1 VLVFNTT
8 AGELDMADA
17 TPEITRGSS
26 PKRWLLRALVVLA
39 VLLLVVLAALA
50 GYLASPL
57 PARQLSALVSS
68 YLKQD
73 FHVEKVDRSGG
84 TLYLRGVR
92 LDSPRGFPRG
102 NLLQADSI
110 ALAPSWSGLLA
121 GRKDFRLIALDGI
134 RINLDR
140 DRNGVW
146 NFAALQKL
154 LAAQKPSPVET
165 RIGELSV
172 RQGAILVEGQG
183 VQGIGLTL
191 FDLATKGSRQSKV
204 DLAFADRAGNR
215 FQVKGTARL
224 GAEPS
229 VDLTLAAPSLD
240 LERLALL
247 FHLKDPKLLHGGTGS
262 LQLATRLEKGELTA
276 NGNFLFSNLH
286 YLHAGKPYPV
296 GGKLELAVDYGLDRD
311 AARLTSGRLWVK
323 DLLQVQASGAVQQLR
338 KERTFSLDLS
348 VSDLDL
354 ARLSALL
361 PETMRR
367 TMSFSGRLGSQ
378 TLHVAGDA
386 GKLTA
391 VTGAL
396 QLQDASMT
404 REGRLMIAGLNG
416 GVGFSRVAAG
426 VLAQGRLAV
435 SAVREPAL
443 VQKLDL
449 PFSLTLS
456 HRFKPLSAQSAGFSA
471 QVMGVSGSGRATYLA
486 ARENPLDISLK
497 IPATRLATL
506 QPLLNRYQVAVNSGT
521 ASLDLAATGKSAG
534 QLNATLDLRL
544 ADLQAKRAQAAYAVK
559 KATIAAT
566 VRRGSGHLQVQGT
579 AQFKGAAAGGQAGD
593 ASFGYQVD
601 DRTLRLKDADIAVDG
616 SRMLVRQL
624 NATLPAAQGP
634 VRQVG
639 VPVSLDFAGVTL
651 KRRDLELDDLSG
663 RVRATLEGEAAG
675 KWLNGSAEL
684 AAGRIAWQGKP
695 VGAPALRVAFTK
707 GAAKGELSGKLLGG
721 QLTGTLSGNPF
732 ALPAGSR
739 FDLQLQQGDL
749 AAAAPLLPK
758 GKGVPSAGRLDLK
771 ASGAYSK
778 AGGLTGRLNCQ
789 GSGIALAGSGG
800 KSLLSG
806 AGLSLSAD
814 LAGDTL
820 SIADA
825 TVAPGPGVALKMKGS
840 LQRPFSEQRSGRLN
854 FALAEA
860 TAGNLVDPLINL
872 LPSALQEATL
882 DGRLAAEGH
891 LDLGKGVKML
901 EGHLVFKD
909 GRFELTAQKVLVAG
923 IDGSFPFSLDLSGK
937 QGDKPSSKLNF
948 SRENFPKLLVQLRK
962 AGAAGE
968 RLSVAKIS
976 LGAVELGPLTLHSTA
991 ANGTTEI
998 TSLGSSLYEGAIL
1011 GRGFLTLQQGVG
1023 YRGDL
1028 LINGLSLK
1036 KLCSIFPGIEGYISG
1051 RVDGVISVS
1060 GGANGLA
1067 GLSGFTELWAREGGG
1082 EKMLVSKEFL
1092 QRLAKQKLGG
1102 FFFRSDR
1109 SYDEAEIKALMQ
1121 EGFLTFE
1128 SLKILHTNLFGV
1140 KDLNVTIAPSQNRI
1154 ALDHLFDSIKSAAT
1168 RGKAAAGGTAPD
1180 AGAAGSP
1187 DSAPAPEFK
1196 WGE

>member
-1 VLVFNTT
+1 
-8 AGELDMADA
+8 MADA
-17 TPEITRGSS
+17 TPEKTRGSS
-26 PKRWLLRALVVLA
+26 PKRWLLRALLVLGVLLVVVLA
-39 VLLLVVLAALA
+39 VLA

-84 TLYLRGVR
+84 TLYLKGVR
-92 LDSPRGFPRG
+92 LDNPRGFPRG
-102 NLLQADSI
+102 NLLQADSV

-134 RINLDR
+134 RINLDK

-172 RQGAILVEGQG
+172 RQGALMVEGQG

-191 FDLATKGSRQSKV
+191 FDLATKGSRQSRA
-204 DLAFADRAGNR
+204 DLSFADRAGNR

-224 GAEPS
+224 GAEPA

-247 FHLKDPKLLHGGTGS
+247 FHLKDPKLLHGGSGS

-276 NGNFLFSNLH
+276 HGTFLFSNLH
-286 YLHAGKPYPV
+286 YLHAGKQYPV
-296 GGKLELAVDYGLDRD
+296 GGKLELAADYGLDRD
-311 AARLTSGRLWVK
+311 AARLTNCRLSVK
-323 DLLQVQASGAVQQLR
+323 DLLQVHASGTVQQLR
-338 KERTFSLDLS
+338 KERKFSLDLS

-361 PETMRR
+361 PETTRR

-378 TLHVAGDA
+378 TLHLAGDA
-386 GKLTA
+386 GKLTG

-404 REGRLMIAGLNG
+404 RDGRLLIAGLNG
-416 GVGFSRVAAG
+416 DVGFSRFAAG

-435 SAVREPAL
+435 SAVREQAL

-456 HRFKPLSAQSAGFSA
+456 HSFKPLSAQSAGFSA
-471 QVMGVSGSGRATYLA
+471 QVMGVSGTGRASYLA
-486 ARENPLDISLK
+486 ARDTPLDISLK
-497 IPATRLATL
+497 IPPTRLATL
-506 QPLLNRYQVAVNSGT
+506 QPLLNRYQVAVSSGA

-534 QLNATLDLRL
+534 QLSATLDLRL
-544 ADLQAKRAQAAYAVK
+544 ADLQATRAQAAYAVK
-559 KATIAAT
+559 KAAIAAT
-566 VRRGSGHLQVQGT
+566 VRRGGGHLQVQGT
-579 AQFKGAAAGGQAGD
+579 AQLKGAGAGGQAGD

-601 DRTLRLKDADIAVDG
+601 DRILRLKDADLAVDG
-616 SRMLVRQL
+616 SRILVRQL
-624 NATLPAAQGP
+624 SATLPAAQGP
-634 VRQVG
+634 ARGAG
-639 VPVSLDFAGVTL
+639 VPLALDFAGVTL
-651 KRRDLELDDLSG
+651 KRRDLELDELSG
-663 RVRATLEGEAAG
+663 RVRATLESEAAG

-684 AAGRIAWQGKP
+684 AAGRLAWQGKP
-695 VGAPALRVAFTK
+695 VAAPTLSVAFTK
-707 GAAKGELSGKLLGG
+707 GAAKGEFSGKLLGG
-721 QLTGTLSGNPF
+721 QLTGTVSGNPF
-732 ALPAGSR
+732 ALPSGGR

-749 AAAAPLLPK
+749 AAALPLLPK
-758 GKGVPSAGRLDLK
+758 TKGMPSGGRLDLK
-771 ASGAYSK
+771 VNGTYSK
-778 AGGLTGRLNCQ
+778 AGGFSGRLNSQ
-789 GSGIALAGSGG
+789 GSGIVLAGSGG

-806 AGLSLSAD
+806 AGLTLSAE
-814 LAGDTL
+814 LAGDSL
-820 SIADA
+820 SIAEA
-825 TVAPGPGVALKMKGS
+825 TITPGPGVALKMKGS

-872 LPSALQEATL
+872 LPRALQEATL
-882 DGRLAAEGH
+882 EGRLAAEGH
-891 LDLGKGVKML
+891 LDLGQGVKML
-901 EGHLVFKD
+901 EGHLIFKG
-909 GRFELTAQKVLVAG
+909 GRFELAAQKVLVAG
-923 IDGSFPFSLDLSGK
+923 IDGRFPFSLDLSGK
-937 QGDKPSSKLNF
+937 TGNKPPTRLTF
-948 SRENFPKLLVQLRK
+948 SRENFPKLLGHLRRES
-962 AGAAGE
+962 AAGE
-968 RLSVAKIS
+968 RLTVAKIS
-976 LGAVELGPLTLHSTA
+976 LGAVELGPLVLQASA
-991 ANGTTEI
+991 AKGTTEI
-998 TSLGSSLYEGAIL
+998 SSLNTSLYEGAIL
-1011 GRGFLTLQQGVG
+1011 GKGFLTLQQGVT

-1051 RVDGVISVS
+1051 RVDGVVSVS

-1121 EGFLTFE
+1121 EGYLTFE
-1128 SLKILHTNLFGV
+1128 SLKILHTNWVGV

-1168 RGKAAAGGTAPD
+1168 RGKAAAGGAAPD

-1187 DSAPAPEFK
+1187 ETAPAPEFK